1 MGILTNLQP
10 GIYYGSTGPHGE
22 YQSIELS
29 EIIKSFIAV
38 YVGEGKIC
46 EKVNSSDV
54 MFHAV
59 RGLQELSYDTLRS
72 TKEWEVVVPDTLTLV
87 MPMDYVNYVK
97 LSWSDTS
104 GVERI
109 IYPTSKTSNPSNV
122 SGDGQIDSVNAP
134 GVQPHG
140 GFQLSSATA
149 SLTQGEDSDTK
160 AAFKAAISVD
170 NDNEQGTQFG
180 AEGGRFGLNPEI
192 AQSNGS
198 FYIDYKQGKFHFGSV
213 LAGKT
218 LVLKYISDGI
228 VKTGDASSIDLA
240 NTVVPKLAEEAIY
253 KHILYGV
260 LLARKDTPGGLLA
273 QIKKERFAETRK
285 AKIRLSNI
293 KLEEIAQTMR
303 GGSKMIK
310 H

>member
-1 MGILTNLQP
+1 MHI
-10 GIYYGSTGPHGE
+10 
-22 YQSIELS
+22 
-29 EIIKSFIAV
+29 
-38 YVGEGKIC
+38 
-46 EKVNSSDV
+46 
-54 MFHAV
+54 
-59 RGLQELSYDTLRS
+59 
-72 TKEWEVVVPDTLTLV
+72 
-87 MPMDYVNYVK
+87 DYVNYVK
-97 LSWSDTS
+97 VSWSDTN

-109 IYPTSKTSNPSNV
+109 IYPTRKTSNPSNV
-122 SGDGQIDSVNAP
+122 SGDGQINGVSSP
-134 GVQPHG
+134 GVQPYG

-149 SLTQGEDSDTK
+149 SLTHGEDSDTK
-160 AAFKAAISVD
+160 EAFKAATPID
-170 NDNEQGTQFG
+170 NDNEQGVQFG
-180 AEGGRFGLNPEI
+180 SDGGRFGIDPEL
-192 AQSNGS
+192 AQDNGS

-218 LVLKYISDGI
+218 LILKYISDGV
-228 VKTGDASSIDLA
+228 VKAGAASSIDLA
-240 NTVVPKLAEEAIY
+240 NTVVPKLAEEALY

>member
-1 MGILTNLQP
+1 MGILTNAQP
-10 GIYYGSTGPHGE
+10 GTYYAVGGDHGE
-22 YQSIELS
+22 YRFIELR
-29 EIIKSFIAV
+29 EVMQAFMAT

-46 EKVNSSDV
+46 EKVSSPDV
-54 MFHAV
+54 FFHAV

-72 TKEWEVVVPDTLTLV
+72 TKEIEVEVPTSLTLV
-87 MPMDYVNYVK
+87 MPIDYVNYVK
-97 LSWSDTS
+97 LSWSDS
-104 GVERI
+104 NGVERI
-109 IYPTSKTSNPSNV
+109 IYPTSKTSNPHNV
-122 SGDGQIDSVNAP
+122 SATGSSGTSVAEW
-134 GVQPHG
+134 G
-140 GFQLSSATA
+140 GFQQVSETSPLSID
-149 SLTQGEDSDTK
+149 EDSDTK
-160 AAFKAAISVD
+160 AAFKAAPAVATETDQSD
-170 NDNEQGTQFG
+170 DFPT
-180 AEGGRFGLNPEI
+180 EGGRFGLDPSI
-192 AQSNGS
+192 SQSNGS
-198 FYIDYKQGKFHFGSV
+198 FYIDHKQGKFHFGSV

-218 LVLKYISDGI
+218 LILKYISDGV
-228 VKTGDASSIDLA
+228 VKAGAVSSIDLA
-240 NTVVPKLAEEAIY
+240 NTVVPKLAEEALY